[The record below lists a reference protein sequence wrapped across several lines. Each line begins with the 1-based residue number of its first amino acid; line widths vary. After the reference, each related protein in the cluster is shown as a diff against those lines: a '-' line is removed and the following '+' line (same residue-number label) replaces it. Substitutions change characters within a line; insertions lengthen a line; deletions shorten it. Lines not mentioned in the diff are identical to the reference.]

1 MASNDISVSAVPT
14 RARFIV
20 LAFLCSMAFVLY
32 LDRVCIAQ
40 ALVPMSAEF
49 GFTEVHTKWIL
60 MAFTLSYGLFELPA
74 GRLGDQF
81 GARSVLTRI
90 VIWWSICTALTGCVL
105 HFSYE
110 FFPFSISIVFNTL
123 VLLAVVRFL
132 FGAGEAG
139 AIPNAARM
147 LKAWFP
153 LDERG
158 RMQGFFQASMHV
170 GGMVAPIVAALIIKS
185 VGWRWSFF
193 AFGVIGLIWAS
204 VFYWWF
210 RDTPAQHP
218 SVNAAELARIQPI
231 AIADDG
237 GHHAIPWRAAM
248 RHPNLWFLGVIVSL
262 TSFNSYLFFSWYS
275 TYLQLGRGVPNH
287 DAGYLSALVL
297 AGMTSGALLGG
308 VIADRTTRFAA
319 DRYKVRRR
327 VALLVFTLAA
337 LSLTASVHAEWT
349 LLSAFLCALAG
360 FFMFVQQTTWWACT
374 FEAAGKHTGTLF
386 GLLNGV
392 GIFGAL
398 GSQYFFGTFATWR
411 REEGYSG
418 RDVWDPAFYVFAG
431 ALLLAGILWQFMR
444 ERPAVGETQSAV

>member
-1 MASNDISVSAVPT
+1 MASTDTPGSAVPT
-14 RARFIV
+14 RARFVV

-40 ALVPMSAEF
+40 ALVPMSIEF

-60 MAFTLSYGLFELPA
+60 MAFTLSYGIFELPT

-90 VIWWSICTALTGCVL
+90 VIWWSIFTALTGCVV
-105 HFSYE
+105 HFSWE
-110 FFPFSISIVFNTL
+110 FYPLSIPIVINTL
-123 VLLAVVRFL
+123 VVLAVVRFM

-153 LDERG
+153 IDERG

-170 GGMVAPIVAALIIKS
+170 GGMVAPIVAAEIIKALD
-185 VGWRWSFF
+185 WRWTFF
-193 AFGVIGLIWAS
+193 TFGLMGISWAGL
-204 VFYWWF
+204 FYWWF
-210 RDTPAQHP
+210 RDTPKEHP
-218 SVNAAELARIQPI
+218 SVNDAELARIQPV

-237 GHHAIPWRAAM
+237 GHHAIPWRAALW
-248 RHPNLWFLGVIVSL
+248 HPNLWLLGIIVSL

-275 TYLQLGRGVPNH
+275 LYLQRGRGVTNRE
-287 DAGYLSALVL
+287 AGYLSALVL
-297 AGMTSGALLGG
+297 AGMTAGALLGG
-308 VIADRTTRFAA
+308 VIADRTTRFAP

-327 VALLVFTLAA
+327 VALVVFTIAA
-337 LSLTASVHAEWT
+337 ISLTASVHSEST
-349 LLSAFLCALAG
+349 VLSALLCASAG

-374 FEAAGKHTGTLF
+374 FEAAGKHTGSLF

-398 GSQYFFGTFATWR
+398 GSQYFFGAFATWR
-411 REEGYSG
+411 RESGYEG
-418 RDVWDPAFYVFAG
+418 REVWDPAFYVFAA
-431 ALLLAGILWQFMR
+431 ALVLAGLLWQFMR
-444 ERPAVGETQSAV
+444 DRPAVGEEASV